1 MVSVEQYNVQSLI
14 KHGLHIGSDKEDTV
28 TTVDTNGVNV
38 KKSDGTLL
46 AKFDKVDSMLAY
58 LRVLEYLSAGAH
70 RVEAKETDAEITQ
83 FVNGTIKTAKVKAT
97 VINWIGDINNG
108 NAK

>member
-1 MVSVEQYNVQSLI
+1 M
-14 KHGLHIGSDKEDTV
+14 HIGSDKEDTV

-58 LRVLEYLSAGAH
+58 LRVIEYLCAGAH
-70 RVEAKETDAEITQ
+70 RVEAKETEAEITQ
-83 FVNGTIKTAKVKAT
+83 FVNGTIKTTKGKAT
-97 VINWIGDINNG
+97 IINWIGDIKTYG
-108 NAK
+108 NA